1 MAEEL
6 AFEGLKVL
14 DLSQGVAAP
23 YCGMLLAQNGADV
36 IKVEPHA
43 PGDWSRAMG
52 KPYGDHSASS
62 VILCRGKRSLGLD
75 LKKPQGV
82 AIAKRL
88 AREADVILQN
98 YRPGVIEK
106 FGLDYETVR
115 KDNPTV
121 VYLSLTGFGQSGP
134 KAKHPATDSVMQAF
148 TGFMSINRDPEGT
161 PQRIDY
167 YAIDVITGLY
177 SFQAVSSAL
186 YRRAMKGIGKHIQTS
201 LLQSALAFQEPK
213 MVEFQL
219 EGGKG
224 EPIGAPVGTFPT
236 TDGHICVN
244 ARRDPHFQALCRLLG
259 REELIDDPRYAD
271 ARSRVANREDLLVI
285 VRAAMASRPKAEWA
299 KDLNAADILNAP
311 VNDYGNLFAE
321 PQVEAIG
328 AVRWVDHDTVGRVPM
343 GSIAGIAAM
352 TTENPLAHSPHI
364 GQHSREILAGLGMS
378 AKEIEALV
386 GDGTVATTDMPRAAE

>member
-75 LKKPQGV
+75 LKKPKGV

-106 FGLDYETVR
+106 FGLDYESAQGQPDR
-115 KDNPTV
+115 HLPF
-121 VYLSLTGFGQSGP
+121 LTGSARTAQGQD
-134 KAKHPATDSVMQAF
+134 PATILSCRLTVSCRSTA
-148 TGFMSINRDPEGT
+148 IPRNAPAHRLLRD
-161 PQRIDY
+161 RRDHR
-167 YAIDVITGLY
+167 AY

-186 YRRAMKGIGKHIQTS
+186 YRRARRA
-201 LLQSALAFQEPK
+201 SAHPDQPAAVRARLPGAEDGRVPARRRQ
-213 MVEFQL
+213 
-219 EGGKG
+219 GR
-224 EPIGAPVGTFPT
+224 PIGAPVGTS
-236 TDGHICVN
+236 
-244 ARRDPHFQALCRLLG
+244 RRRTGTSASTPGDPHFRRCAGCSAARADRRSALCGCPLAL
-259 REELIDDPRYAD
+259 PA
-271 ARSRVANREDLLVI
+271 ARICWCRARRHGAPAEGGMGQDL
-285 VRAAMASRPKAEWA
+285 ST
-299 KDLNAADILNAP
+299 ADILNAP

-321 PQVEAIG
+321 RRSRRRHRAL
-328 AVRWVDHDTVGRVPM
+328 GRP
-343 GSIAGIAAM
+343 
-352 TTENPLAHSPHI
+352 
-364 GQHSREILAGLGMS
+364 
-378 AKEIEALV
+378 
-386 GDGTVATTDMPRAAE
+386 